1 MAKKGSQ
8 NQPMLLGFDAIESQ
22 APNST
27 PPHSPLPSNASVPTT
42 APSSQLHSSSEVVAK
57 PVVAESVVAESLVDE
72 STAEPARSSHDF
84 PREGDIVVLVDSHSL
99 IYQVFHALPS
109 MTNPHGQ
116 EVGAVQGFLRD
127 IANLRQQWK
136 PEFLVC
142 AFDAS
147 EITFR
152 NELYD
157 QYKAHRESMPDAL
170 RDQIGMIHRCLETL
184 AIPMISLPGYE
195 ADDIL
200 ATLAKQASDRGAR
213 VLLVTSDKDCRQLLN
228 DRVQM
233 LNVRKN
239 ELFGAPELM
248 ATWGIR
254 PEQVVDF
261 QSLVGD
267 SVDNVPGVPMIGPKA
282 AQQLLEQF
290 GDLDSILANVD
301 QVAGEKKKENLRTH
315 RDKALLSRE
324 LVRLKVD
331 CELPLQWS
339 QMRPGRFDRD
349 TATQLFQDLG
359 MRRIAEVYLAHSTES
374 PTTTEPTA
382 SLSWE
387 GYRTVDTVEALA
399 SLLKQIGKSSIVSVD
414 TETTST
420 RARDAEL
427 VGISLCWG
435 AGQAAYIPILGPAGE
450 TIIRLEDARTLLA
463 PWFADPSRAFL
474 GQNIKYDA
482 VVLRSHGL
490 PIANV
495 VFDTM
500 VADYLLDAGGRNHDL
515 DELAKRWLGHVNIP
529 ITELIGTGKNQITMD
544 QVPVEK
550 VSRYACEDVDVPY
563 RLYEPM
569 KERLKNESLSSVM
582 DRLELP
588 LIQVLAGMEY
598 EGIRISTERLRELSS
613 TFEVRLLQLFDEIM
627 QIAGESF
634 NPDSPKQLA
643 GILFERLQLR
653 VVKRTKTGP
662 STDAE
667 VLEEL
672 AAEHPL
678 PAKILEYR
686 QFTKLKNTYV
696 DALPK
701 LVSARTGRLHTS
713 FRQDI
718 AATGR
723 LSSVEP
729 NLQNIP
735 VRTAEGRSIRSA
747 FLAREE
753 GWSLVAADY
762 SQIELRVLAHFSQD
776 ASMTNAFVEDEDIH
790 ARVASEVHGIPID
803 QVTSEMRRSAKAVNF
818 GILYGQSAFG
828 LAKSLGI
835 ARGDASDFIDR
846 YFDRYPSVRGFISDT
861 LVQCRRD
868 GYVTTMSGRK
878 RYLKGLRDFPS
889 LPDVKKKQLLE
900 PERMAINTVIQGS
913 AADMIKMAMIEIHRE
928 LQHRDWPAK
937 MILQIHDELIFDCRD
952 DYREELARLVQTT
965 MTTVMPLRVPLKVD
979 VKIGRNWAD
988 CEPV

>member
-1 MAKKGSQ
+1 MAKKGSK
-8 NQPMLLGFDAIESQ
+8 NQPMLLGFDALE
-22 APNST
+22 PE
-27 PPHSPLPSNASVPTT
+27 LAS
-42 APSSQLHSSSEVVAK
+42 
-57 PVVAESVVAESLVDE
+57 E
-72 STAEPARSSHDF
+72 STASIAASPESTGGETPNNASSISNAIPPASVSESMPAAPRALHDY
-84 PREGDIVVLVDSHSL
+84 PQEGDIVVLIDSHSL

-127 IANLRQQWK
+127 VANLLQQWK

-147 EITFR
+147 EVTFR

-157 QYKAHRESMPDAL
+157 QYKAHREPMPDAL
-170 RDQIGMIHRCLETL
+170 RDQLGMIHQCLETL
-184 AIPMISLPGYE
+184 AIPLVSLPGFE

-213 VLLVTSDKDCRQLLN
+213 VLLVTSDKDCRQLIN

-233 LNVRKN
+233 LNLRKN
-239 ELFGAPELM
+239 ELFGAPELL

-290 GDLDSILANVD
+290 GDLDSILDNID
-301 QVAGEKKKENLRTH
+301 KVAGEKKKENLRNH
-315 RDKALLSRE
+315 RADALLSRE

-331 CELPLQWS
+331 CDIPLPWS
-339 QMRPGRFDRD
+339 QMRPGSFDRE
-349 TATQLFQDLG
+349 AASQMFQDLG
-359 MRRIAEVYLAHSTES
+359 MRRIAEVYLSLATQTAAAS
-374 PTTTEPTA
+374 EPA
-382 SLSWE
+382 PSLSSDA
-387 GYRTVDTVEALA
+387 YRTIDTKQGLEK
-399 SLLKQIGKSSIVSVD
+399 LLQEIGTTPLVSVD

-427 VGISLCWG
+427 VGISLCW
-435 AGQAAYIPILGPAGE
+435 APAQAAYIPVRGPAGE
-450 TIIRLEDARTLLA
+450 SVVSLEDTRALLA
-463 PWFADPSRAFL
+463 PWFADPKRAFL

-482 VVLRSHGL
+482 VVLRSHGM
-490 PIANV
+490 PIANM

-529 ITELIGTGKNQITMD
+529 ITDLIGTGKNQITMD
-544 QVPVEK
+544 QVPVAK
-550 VSRYACEDVDVPY
+550 VSRYACEDVDVPFQ
-563 RLYEPM
+563 LYEPM
-569 KERLKNESLSSVM
+569 KSRLTDESLLSVM
-582 DRLELP
+582 EQLELP
-588 LIQVLAGMEY
+588 LVEVLAAMEY
-598 EGIRISTERLRELSS
+598 EGIRISTDRLMELSS
-613 TFEVRLLQLFDEIM
+613 QFESRLLQLFDEIM

-643 GILFERLQLR
+643 GILFDRLQLR

-672 AAEHPL
+672 ASEHPL

-701 LVSARTGRLHTS
+701 LVSSRTQRLHTS

-753 GWSLVAADY
+753 GWSLLAADY

-776 ASMTNAFVEDEDIH
+776 ESMMNAFVENEDIH
-790 ARVASEVHGIPID
+790 ARVASEVHGVPIE

-818 GILYGQSAFG
+818 GILYGQSPFG

-835 ARGDASDFIDR
+835 DRGAASEFIDR
-846 YFDRYPSVRGFISDT
+846 YFERYPSVRGFINDT

-868 GYVTTMSGRK
+868 GFVKTMSGRK

-889 LPDVKKKQLLE
+889 LPDAKKKQLLE

-913 AADMIKMAMIEIHRE
+913 AADMIKLAMIEIHKQ
-928 LQHRDWPAK
+928 LAQRDWPAK
-937 MILQIHDELIFDCRD
+937 MILQIHDELIFDCQD
-952 DYREELARLVQTT
+952 DFLDPLAELVRET
-965 MTTVMPLRVPLKVD
+965 MVSVMPLRVPLKVD